1 MHIQFRSNAP
11 AAARLRRYGLP
22 RLREALRHLEWL
34 VARVNVRLE
43 YVGEGVGRVNKR
55 CRFELFVK
63 GADSIAVNAEGKS
76 WQESFDVAIAQVRRR
91 VVMRLSQAAQVQ
103 PRPQPRPP
111 FQPHAADFASNPPE
125 RA

>member
-1 MHIQFRSNAP
+1 MHIQFRSTAP
-11 AAARLRRYGLP
+11 AAVRLRRYGLP

-55 CRFELFVK
+55 CRFELIVK
-63 GADSIAVNAEGKS
+63 GAETIAVDAAGRS
-76 WQESFDVAIAQVRRR
+76 WQDSFDAAVAQVRRR
-91 VVMRLSQAAQVQ
+91 VVTHLPQAAQAQ
-103 PRPQPRPP
+103 PRPALQAQDAG
-111 FQPHAADFASNPPE
+111 FVSDPPE